1 MDAPERLEYD
11 YERRVRANSPTYD
24 DIYFPTTLLFYERG
38 ANLIHNE
45 KRLQHMYLEL
55 EYYITDVLGK
65 ERIETKQMDMY
76 KGTVKKWQVLDD
88 EQFSRDQ
95 IEKVQSAI
103 SAPSPDELERFKE
116 ESDVKMTL
124 PISNQ
129 NVSEWRDKRRAID
142 SADFNAKLIEF
153 EQKRDQ
159 NYFVKRFEKPKELT
173 Q

>member
-1 MDAPERLEYD
+1 
-11 YERRVRANSPTYD
+11 
-24 DIYFPTTLLFYERG
+24 
-38 ANLIHNE
+38 
-45 KRLQHMYLEL
+45 MYLEL